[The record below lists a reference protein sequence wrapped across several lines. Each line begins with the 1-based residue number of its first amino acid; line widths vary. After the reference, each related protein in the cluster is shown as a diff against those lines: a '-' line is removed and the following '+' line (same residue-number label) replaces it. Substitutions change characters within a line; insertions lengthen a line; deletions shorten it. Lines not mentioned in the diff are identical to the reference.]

1 MTYSPRNFAGL
12 LWFVAIAIVLFS
24 HNRVS
29 HAAEVKTLVIVSH
42 PYPEQSVLTKG
53 LQAAAQ
59 SVPALPYAI
68 LRRFTAMTAAISMP
82 MPSVD

>member
-29 HAAEVKTLVIVSH
+29 HAAEVKTLVLSLI
-42 PYPEQSVLTKG
+42 LT
-53 LQAAAQ
+53 L
-59 SVPALPYAI
+59 SN
-68 LRRFTAMTAAISMP
+68 RC
-82 MPSVD
+82 

>member
-12 LWFVAIAIVLFS
+12 LWFVAIAIAIVLFS

-53 LQAAAQ
+53 LEAAAQ
-59 SVPALPYAI
+59 SVPGVTVRNLETLYG
-68 LRRFTAMTAAISMP
+68 
-82 MPSVD
+82 

>member
-12 LWFVAIAIVLFS
+12 LWFVAIAIAIVLFS

-42 PYPEQSVLTKG
+42 H
-53 LQAAAQ
+53 
-59 SVPALPYAI
+59 
-68 LRRFTAMTAAISMP
+68 
-82 MPSVD
+82 